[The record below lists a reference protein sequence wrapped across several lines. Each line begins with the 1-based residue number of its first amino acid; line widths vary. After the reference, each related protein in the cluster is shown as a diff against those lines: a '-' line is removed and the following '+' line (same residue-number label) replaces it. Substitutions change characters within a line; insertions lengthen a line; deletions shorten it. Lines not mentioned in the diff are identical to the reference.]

1 MNSICEMM
9 KDQIA
14 DLVTGNLSKLQMQ
27 KLEQHLNECTAC
39 RDYAHALKK
48 EDILLTEFF
57 EEMDANMASRQ
68 ERLLQAMDRS
78 GPSRQS
84 NSLSIRRTIMKSPIT
99 KLAAAAIIIISIL
112 TAVSYFRGPINVTSP
127 VFANVMEQIQKAWS
141 VTYQET
147 YYPGES
153 REFTNTE
160 MIIESGIKRSE
171 LPHGNI
177 IIFDLNAGKTLHL
190 IPDINKAILTHRVG
204 RSRGKRLF
212 NYLNWVS
219 SLHEDN
225 GVFTGQ
231 QELDGKMTDV
241 FVVEMPF
248 EKTTVWVDPETD
260 LPVRV
265 EMVSW
270 PNPNT
275 DIIVPQM
282 SLSIRDFGGE
292 ANEARSIIIGSGRG
306 SPEGIQKEMTRILS
320 DFSWNIELDE
330 SLFSLEP
337 PEGYTLEERQFDVS
351 ETGENGLVQALAF
364 WTEMSD
370 GMFPAKINDLGD
382 PNMVRPMLIEK
393 FDKDGDPGE
402 ELDQAMKQAHII
414 LKGLFFAQ
422 QCKAQGS
429 WNYAGEGVI
438 PGDADTPIC
447 WWKLENLEDYRI
459 VYADLS
465 IGNISAAD
473 LPELP

>member
-1 MNSICEMM
+1 MNSNCENI

-14 DLVTGNLSKLQMQ
+14 DLVTGILSEDQMQ
-27 KLEQHLNECTAC
+27 KLQQHLDECADC
-39 RDYAHALKK
+39 RDYAHALKD
-48 EDILLTEFF
+48 EDMSLTELF
-57 EEMDANMASRQ
+57 EKIETDMISRQ
-68 ERLLQAMDRS
+68 EQVLQEIDRS
-78 GPSRQS
+78 CISRRTFA
-84 NSLSIRRTIMKSPIT
+84 LSIRRTIMKNPIT
-99 KLAAAAIIIISIL
+99 KLAAAALIIISIL
-112 TAVSYFRGPINVTSP
+112 IAVSYFRGPINVTSP

-171 LPHGNI
+171 LTHGNI

-190 IPDINKAILTHRVG
+190 IQDINKAILTQRVG
-204 RSRGKRLF
+204 RSRGKSLF

-231 QELDGKMTDV
+231 QKLDGKMTDV

-393 FDKDGDPGE
+393 FDKDGDPAE

-422 QCKAQGS
+422 KCKAQGS

-438 PGDADTPIC
+438 LADEDTPVC
-447 WWKLENLEDYRI
+447 WWKSENSEDYRI
-459 VYADLS
+459 IYADLS
-465 IGNISAAD
+465 IGNIPIED
-473 LPELP
+473 LTEPP

>member
-1 MNSICEMM
+1 MNSVCENM
-9 KDQIA
+9 KDQIV
-14 DLVTGNLSKLQMQ
+14 DFVSGILPEIQVQI
-27 KLEQHLNECTAC
+27 LERHLDECAAC
-39 RDYAHALKK
+39 RDYARALKD
-48 EDILLTEFF
+48 EDMSLTKLF
-57 EEMDANMASRQ
+57 EKINTDMISRQ
-68 ERLLQAMDRS
+68 ECLSQAIERS
-78 GPSRQS
+78 GISRQTHA
-84 NSLSIRRTIMKSPIT
+84 LSIRRTIMKSPIT
-99 KLAAAAIIIISIL
+99 KLAAAAVIIISII
-112 TAVSYFRGPINVTSP
+112 TAVSYLGGKINVTSP
-127 VFANVMEQIQKAWS
+127 VFANVMEQIHKAWS

-177 IIFDLNAGKTLHL
+177 IIFDLNAGKNLHL
-190 IPDINKAILTHRVG
+190 IQDINKAILTHRVG

-241 FVVEMPF
+241 FVVEMPY
-248 EKTTVWVDPETD
+248 EETTVWVDPETN

-270 PNPNT
+270 PNPNK

-292 ANEARSIIIGSGRG
+292 GNEARSIIIGSGRG
-306 SPEGIQKEMTRILS
+306 SPEGIHKEMTRILS

-337 PEGYTLEERQFDVS
+337 PGGYTLEERQFDVS
-351 ETGENGLVQALAF
+351 ETGENGLVRALAF

-370 GMFPAKINDLGD
+370 GMFPVKINDLGD
-382 PNMVRPMLIEK
+382 PNMVRPLLIEK

-422 QCKAQGS
+422 RCKARGS
-429 WNYAGEGVI
+429 WNYAGEGVVL
-438 PGDADTPIC
+438 GNADTPVC
-447 WWKLENLEDYRI
+447 WWKSENSEDCRI

-465 IGNISAAD
+465 IGNLPVED